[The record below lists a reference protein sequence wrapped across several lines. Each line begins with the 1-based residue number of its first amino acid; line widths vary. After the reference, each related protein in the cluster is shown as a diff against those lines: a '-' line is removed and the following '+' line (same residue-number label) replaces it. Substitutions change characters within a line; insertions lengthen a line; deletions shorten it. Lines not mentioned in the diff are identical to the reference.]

1 MNKQKKNSFEHSINL
16 IIKLINEKK
25 LDDAEKVIIELK
37 KLTPMESVLCF
48 NHGIIFLGRNKIKE
62 ASIEFQKSIENHNSE
77 KGINAYIETLLLL
90 KDFEKAIKEIDRL
103 FSKVNKSFFNFQ
115 RKKINDRKVID
126 GYQNCTPNINSK
138 KNDYIN
144 FYNLFLK
151 DKEFI
156 ESNSLLC
163 GIFGSWIFEGCQK
176 NYLENSKIKISIDLL
191 ENAISENPKNKSYLR
206 NISLALRKIG
216 KSKESIE
223 FLKKSISL
231 EENLHDYISLGNCYS
246 DLKKYDQAIDNYRKA
261 LSYKDGDETAIMNIA
276 LCYKELN
283 KTEEALN
290 YYYKIIDTKGNFT
303 SRALH
308 GVAQINL
315 DKNNFSLSEKYFN
328 KAIQLDPNNS
338 LFKRGLGRLYSR
350 TGRKVDALKMR
361 LAGEGVVVFDE
372 TVKNQKKLK
381 IIKI

>member
-1 MNKQKKNSFEHSINL
+1 MSKQKKNNIKNSINL
-16 IIKLINEKK
+16 IVKLINEKK
-25 LDDAEKVIIELK
+25 IDDAEKIIIELK

-62 ASIEFQKSIENHNSE
+62 ASIEFLKSIENHNSE
-77 KGINAYIETLLLL
+77 KSINAYIETLLLL

-103 FSKVNKSFFNFQ
+103 FSDMNKSFFIFQ
-115 RKKINDRKVID
+115 RKKIADRKAID
-126 GYQNCTPNINSK
+126 GYQSFIPNIHSK
-138 KNDYIN
+138 KSDYVN

-156 ESNSLLC
+156 KSNSFLC

-191 ENAISENPKNKSYLR
+191 DKAIIENPTNKSYLR

-216 KSKESIE
+216 KPEESIN
-223 FLKKSISL
+223 FLKKNISL
-231 EENLHDYISLGNCYS
+231 EKNPNDYIFLGNCYS
-246 DLKKYDQAIDNYRKA
+246 DLKKYDQAIDSYRKA
-261 LSYKDGDETAIMNIA
+261 LSYKDVDETAIMNIA

-290 YYYKIIDTKGNFT
+290 YYYKIIDNKGNFT
-303 SRALH
+303 SKALN

-315 DKNNFSLSEKYFN
+315 DKNNFALSEKYFK
-328 KAIQLDPNNS
+328 KAIELDPNNF
-338 LFKRGLGRLYSR
+338 LFKKGLGRLYSR
-350 TGRKVDALKMR
+350 MGRKIDALKMR
-361 LAGEGVVVFDE
+361 SVGEGVVVFDT

-381 IIKI
+381 IIKS